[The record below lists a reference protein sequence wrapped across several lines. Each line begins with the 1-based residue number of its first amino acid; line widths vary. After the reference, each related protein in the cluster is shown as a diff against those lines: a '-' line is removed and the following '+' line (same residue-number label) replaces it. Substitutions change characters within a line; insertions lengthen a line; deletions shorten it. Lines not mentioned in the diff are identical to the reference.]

1 MSESKIL
8 WNPIPFP
15 SDAMNFETELR
26 RVAGLYTS
34 QGYQVILRP
43 GPEDLPPFAQDFEIE
58 IVARRVATG
67 VLVTVKKDRI
77 QFAADPNISRYAE
90 VTGSQPGWRYDF
102 ALLEAEDPALRE
114 FPNAKEL
121 SDTDIDKRLVEAEQL
136 IQTGYV
142 RPAVITAWA
151 GVEAAMR
158 RRLRSL
164 GETAGPGKAPSEMVG
179 ELHSSG
185 PFSREEYNRL
195 ESIYLVRNEIVHGFD
210 APNVAADDVRFLVE
224 TGRRLLEES
233 QPAKQSA

>member
-1 MSESKIL
+1 
-8 WNPIPFP
+8 
-15 SDAMNFETELR
+15 MNFDKELER
-26 RVAGLYTS
+26 LAGLYTS
-34 QGYQVILRP
+34 QGYQVIIRP
-43 GPEDLPPFAQDFEIE
+43 KPEDLPPFARDFEIE

-77 QFAADPNISRYAE
+77 QFAADPNIPRYAE

-102 ALLEAEDPALRE
+102 ALLEAEDPALRA

-121 SDTDIDKRLVEAEQL
+121 SDADIDKGLVEAEQL

-151 GVEAAMR
+151 GLEAAMR
-158 RRLRSL
+158 KRLRSL
-164 GETAGPGKAPSEMVG
+164 GEQAKPGKAPSEMVA
-179 ELHSSG
+179 ELHSGG
-185 PFSREEYNRL
+185 PLSVEENSRL
-195 ESIYLVRNEIVHGFD
+195 ERIYLLRNEIVHGFA
-210 APNVAADDVRFLVE
+210 APNVEAGDVRFLVD